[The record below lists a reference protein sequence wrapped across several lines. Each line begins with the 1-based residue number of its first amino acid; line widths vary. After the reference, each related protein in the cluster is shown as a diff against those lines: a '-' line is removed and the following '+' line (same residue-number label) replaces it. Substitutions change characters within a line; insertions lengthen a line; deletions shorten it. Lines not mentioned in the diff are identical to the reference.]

1 VQAIGE
7 KERKSMKK
15 KIKYTDEP
23 LGNVRVIDDFL
34 PSPSELAFNED
45 QIKVTIGLSKKSV
58 VFSRSRPKNIIPSTR
73 K

>member
-1 VQAIGE
+1 
-7 KERKSMKK
+7 MKK

-45 QIKVTIGLSKKSV
+45 QIKVTIGLSKTSV
-58 VFSRSRPKNIIPSTR
+58 VFSRSRPKSIIPSTR